1 MTVFSVLVTFDLV
14 MKSSLIVGETAGLVL
29 IGLGLIL
36 MALVLRR
43 LVSSTIIL
51 RTSED
56 TTVGRRRL
64 QAYWGA
70 SLFVQR
76 TVARCAA
83 QARAG
88 WQRTQSFAYK
98 VRLAFSNLYQRLVHS
113 YSHRLPEWQAALI
126 VSGMCGA
133 FLLGWALGNARRPAS
148 SVNPAGA
155 VYRANQVQPK
165 ARVFKS
171 TSAQRF
177 RDDEPEV
184 VVRHFPA
191 TNSPKT
197 NASLISVET
206 DQTSEKHVSDSRSN
220 QRLQEGEPEVVIHHF
235 STANS
240 SRTNTEPVA
249 PRINQPSVKHI
260 SDL

>member
-70 SLFVQR
+70 SVQR
-76 TVARCAA
+76 TRCAA

-88 WQRTQSFAYK
+88 WQRTQYFAHK
-98 VRLAFSNLYQRLVHS
+98 VRLALSNLYQRLVHG
-113 YSHRLPEWQAALI
+113 YSRRLPQWQAALI
-126 VSGMCGA
+126 VSGMCGT
-133 FLLGWALGNARRPAS
+133 FLLGWVLGNARRPAS
-148 SVNPAGA
+148 SVNPTGA

-249 PRINQPSVKHI
+249 PRINQTSVKHI

>member
-1 MTVFSVLVTFDLV
+1 

-36 MALVLRR
+36 LALVLRR
-43 LVSSTIIL
+43 LVSTTIIL

-56 TTVGRRRL
+56 TTVVRRRL
-64 QAYWGA
+64 QEYWGA

-88 WQRTQSFAYK
+88 WQRTQSFAHK
-98 VRLAFSNLYQRLVHS
+98 VRFALSSLYQRLVHGHS
-113 YSHRLPEWQAALI
+113 RRLHEWQAALI

-133 FLLGWALGNARRPAS
+133 FLLGWVLGNGRRPAS
-148 SVNPAGA
+148 STNPAGA

-165 ARVFKS
+165 ARAS
-171 TSAQRF
+171 RSASAQRF
-177 RDDEPEV
+177 RDEEPEV

-206 DQTSEKHVSDSRSN
+206 NQTSEKHVSDSRSN
-220 QRLQEGEPEVVIHHF
+220 QRLQEDEPEVVIRHF

-240 SRTNTEPVA
+240 SRTNTEPVV
-249 PRINQPSVKHI
+249 PRINQTSVKHI